1 MTITILI
8 LASSILIQV
17 TTAILALRLIKTTRY
32 YWSWV
37 FLAVAIGL
45 MAARRMITFYD
56 LLSGEGLA
64 TVNISAEITA
74 LIISVFMF
82 IGILNIRPLLNSI
95 YSAKK
100 DLEENNNRLQ
110 KEVEL
115 RKFAEN
121 LANANAIKFKK
132 LTESTPVLIWMS
144 DKYGECTYFNQRWLD
159 FRGRTLEDE
168 KGSGWTG
175 GIHPDDKQKTIDD
188 YYEAFNNRRQFEL
201 EYRLMNRHGEYRW
214 IYDIGSPL
222 YESPHKFT
230 GYIGSC
236 IDITER
242 VRSKEELKR
251 SEREKSLI
259 LEAIQ
264 DKLVFLNPEQ
274 KVQWTNQAAL
284 DIVGKEENEVI
295 GGYCYKIWHEFDS
308 SCVNCPAKKALSTGQ
323 THKAELTFDEGVFS
337 VRGFPVEEDG
347 ELKGVLV
354 IARNITSRKE
364 AEKQLEQ
371 SERKFR
377 MFFNE
382 HNAVKLL
389 IDPGTGNIMDANKSA
404 KAYYGYRDIT
414 AKKIQDINQLSEGE
428 VKHEMEEAFYKNK
441 NYFHFR
447 HKLASGEIRDVE
459 VHSTPLEVNEKKLLY
474 SIIHDITDRVIADR
488 ELKRSEEKFRKIVN
502 TLPQFVSY
510 VDKNLVFRFVNQ
522 TYLDNF
528 NLKEEEIIGKKIIRM
543 LGSDAYEKAK
553 PYFDKVLSGE
563 FVQFNEFIRY
573 SKDYHVYMDGA
584 FIPEFDHKDNVCG
597 FYAILSDITELMH
610 NQKLLEDS
618 RNRLRILS
626 EHQQNML
633 EKERSYIAREIH
645 DELGQNLTAINM
657 ELSMMKKQIPRS
669 ERSLFTRI
677 HELINLTQ
685 TTLSKTKKLSSELRP
700 QLIDDMG
707 LVAALEWYLKDF
719 EKRSGINCMSEL
731 PDENVTFPQ
740 DIALN
745 VFRIIQESLTNVYKH
760 ADAQSVK
767 VKLEIENKFL
777 FLNFTDDGVG
787 INEADIN
794 KDYSFGIMGVEER
807 VRLMSGEFSIENT
820 GNGTMIN
827 IKIPFEK

>member
-56 LLSGEGLA
+56 LLGGAGIES
-64 TVNISAEITA
+64 VNISAEITA

-168 KGSGWTG
+168 KGSGWTE
-175 GIHPDDKQKTIDD
+175 GIHPEDKQKTIDD
-188 YYEAFNNRRQFEL
+188 YYKAFNNRGQFEL

-214 IYDIGSPL
+214 IYDIGSPM
-222 YESPHKFT
+222 YDGSQKFT

-428 VKHEMEEAFYKNK
+428 VKHEMEEAFFKNK
-441 NYFHFR
+441 NYFHFQ

-459 VHSTPLEVNEKKLLY
+459 VHSTPLEVNERKLLY
-474 SIIHDITDRVIADR
+474 SIIHDITERVEADR

-510 VDKNLVFRFVNQ
+510 VDKSLVFRFVNQ
-522 TYLDNF
+522 TYLDKF
-528 NLKEEEIIGKKIIRM
+528 NLKEQDIIGKKLHKI
-543 LGSDAYEKAK
+543 LGSEAFETAK
-553 PYFDKVLSGE
+553 PHLNKVLNGE
-563 FVQFNEFIRY
+563 LVRYNEFFRF
-573 SKDYHVYMDGA
+573 SEDYHAYMQGTL
-584 FIPEFDHKDNVCG
+584 IPEFDQKGNVEG
-597 FYAILSDITELMH
+597 YYGVLSDITILMH

-794 KDYSFGIMGVEER
+794 RDYSFGIMGVEER